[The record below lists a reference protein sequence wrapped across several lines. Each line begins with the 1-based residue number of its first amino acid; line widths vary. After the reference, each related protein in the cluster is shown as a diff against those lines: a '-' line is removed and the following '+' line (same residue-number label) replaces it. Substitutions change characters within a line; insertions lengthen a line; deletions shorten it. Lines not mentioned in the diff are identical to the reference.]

1 LKRSSR
7 KRSPPRQIDG
17 QHKHKDIGHA
27 FAFIARTA
35 TLRKKERGVAV
46 VACGDSAGVRA
57 EGAQH
62 LSLLEIAVRRVE
74 SLKKVWI
81 FS

>member
-1 LKRSSR
+1 L
-7 KRSPPRQIDG
+7 
-17 QHKHKDIGHA
+17 
-27 FAFIARTA
+27 AFIARTA